1 MKSKVISVLVL
12 STTLILVS
20 FILVSCNYDG
30 SPTQNT
36 LDLETLRL
44 SKRKIHSENITF
56 EGDLEGSQI
65 VGGCCPNA
73 GPNPEYTMTLSGEF
87 QLVFELGTYHGH
99 IFMNS
104 FGRNMLWDYK
114 VQFWWGEGGDGYFYE
129 YFIEIRG
136 GEAHKDK
143 KTKILT
149 VTFIDVPC
157 YEIWKRGDLLTEEL
171 EVIVNFNLTRYPHH
185 PANK

>member
-1 MKSKVISVLVL
+1 MKSKNISVLVL
-12 STTLILVS
+12 SITLILVS
-20 FILVSCNYDG
+20 LVFVSSFG
-30 SPTQNT
+30 
-36 LDLETLRL
+36 L
-44 SKRKIHSENITF
+44 SKPNPKPKGELITF
-56 EGDLEGSQI
+56 TGDLEGSQI

-73 GPNPEYTMTLSGEF
+73 GPNPEYSMTLSE
-87 QLVFELGTYHGH
+87 VFETVFEPGTYHGH

-114 VQFWWGEGGDGYFYE
+114 VQFWWGEGGDDYFYE

-157 YEIWKRGDLLTEEL
+157 YEIWKRGD
-171 EVIVNFNLTRYPHH
+171 
-185 PANK
+185 

>member
-1 MKSKVISVLVL
+1 MKSKNISVLIL
-12 STTLILVS
+12 SISLILVS
-20 FILVSCNYDG
+20 LILVSSFG
-30 SPTQNT
+30 
-36 LDLETLRL
+36 L
-44 SKRKIHSENITF
+44 SKRPKQNGEWITF
-56 EGDLEGSQI
+56 SGDLNGDQEVI
-65 VGGCCPNA
+65 DCCPNA
-73 GPNPEYTMTLSGEF
+73 GPNPEYTMTLSEVF
-87 QLVFELGTYHGH
+87 QTVFEPGTYHGH

-114 VQFWWGEGGDGYFYE
+114 VQFWWGEGGDDYFYE

-149 VTFIDVPC
+149 VTFSDVPC

-171 EVIVNFNLTRYPHH
+171 EVIVSFTLTRDPHH

>member
-1 MKSKVISVLVL
+1 MKSKNISVLVL
-12 STTLILVS
+12 SITLILVS
-20 FILVSCNYDG
+20 LVFVSSFG
-30 SPTQNT
+30 
-36 LDLETLRL
+36 L
-44 SKRKIHSENITF
+44 SKPNPKPKGELITF
-56 EGDLEGSQI
+56 SGDLYGEQE
-65 VGGCCPNA
+65 VVDCCPNA
-73 GPNPEYTMTLSGEF
+73 GPNPEYTMTLSEVF
-87 QLVFELGTYHGH
+87 QTVFEPGTYHGH

-114 VQFWWGEGGDGYFYE
+114 VQFWWGEGGDDYFYE

-157 YEIWKRGDLLTEEL
+157 YEIWKRGDLLTTENL
-171 EVIVNFNLTRYPHH
+171 EVIVNFTLTRDPHH